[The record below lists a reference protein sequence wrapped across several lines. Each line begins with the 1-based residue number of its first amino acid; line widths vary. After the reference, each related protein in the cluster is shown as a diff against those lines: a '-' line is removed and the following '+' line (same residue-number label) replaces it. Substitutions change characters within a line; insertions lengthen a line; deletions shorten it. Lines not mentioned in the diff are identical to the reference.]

1 MLVQSLVG
9 SLTLA
14 SRIISY
20 LQSIKHNQ
28 AEWRQYLAC
37 SDCKASAPGHIT
49 SLDDRHAAFWAS
61 GLDGWPRWSDAEC
74 KKVRE
79 TTAELSSSR
88 PRFLGKLGPEP
99 GGGQANGTTPSP
111 HAAQRCDT
119 SHDTSIPFSLT
130 SWRFLPE
137 MVGCVCCSLLDPHLP
152 LSLSLSLYLSHFGS
166 LSISLTSAQENDTP
180 VDPVVPKRVVRTSTI
195 YIYIYCKL

>member
-137 MVGCVCCSLLDPHLP
+137 MVAVFAAACLIPICPC
-152 LSLSLSLYLSHFGS
+152 LSLSLYLSHFGS